1 MSAGITSERALIDAA
16 EQQGLLPPEARA
28 AWRDEA
34 GSSWIVIVLTFLGAQ
49 LVVLPFLGFLAK
61 GSSFSFS
68 KMTSPICFGEDTF
81 KSGSPASSRTCF
93 SFSYI

>member
-1 MSAGITSERALIDAA
+1 MSSPITYERALIDAA

-49 LVVLPFLGFLAK
+49 LVVLPFLGFLALL
-61 GSSFSFS
+61 SFEFFCDRRVPSWRPPS
-68 KMTSPICFGEDTF
+68 
-81 KSGSPASSRTCF
+81 
-93 SFSYI
+93 

>member
-34 GSSWIVIVLTFLGAQ
+34 GSSWIVIVLTFLARSWWCCR
-49 LVVLPFLGFLAK
+49 FWAFWR
-61 GSSFSFS
+61 
-68 KMTSPICFGEDTF
+68 C
-81 KSGSPASSRTCF
+81 
-93 SFSYI
+93 